1 MCLTLPRRARMCAR
15 SELIVKQRVPRECV
29 TLAGICSFSE
39 RFRLDRY
46 TRSLNSLNSL
56 NSLYT

>member
-1 MCLTLPRRARMCAR
+1 MCAR